1 MKAETKELLRVASA
15 LGLGACV
22 SAAALAALLIVLAN
36 LDSGQPWATDLAPLR
51 IFMMGLAFCLFT
63 VPLTFSFGVPLY
75 LLFRHFHLLR
85 VWICAV
91 TGGVIALS
99 FPYSFRLLGAGVTLP
114 WRVILWIV
122 VSGAS
127 GGAIMG
133 ALVRPRKTIPTTL
146 SQE

>member
-1 MKAETKELLRVASA
+1 MKDAVKEPQRVASA
-15 LGLGACV
+15 LVLGAFV

-36 LDSGQPWATDLAPLR
+36 LDSGQPWGTDLSPLR

-91 TGGVIALS
+91 TGSVVALG
-99 FPYSFRLLGAGVTLP
+99 FPYSFRLLGAGVSLP
-114 WRVILWIV
+114 WQVILWIAV
-122 VSGAS
+122 CGAS
-127 GGAIMG
+127 GGAMMG

-146 SQE
+146 SGK